1 MDTTT
6 MDRVFLPG
14 DWVKNVDL
22 LKINLL
28 PKNTTLLV
36 NFFTSYS
43 HIFVQPQ
50 AQTGLIII

>member
-1 MDTTT
+1 
-6 MDRVFLPG
+6 MDRDFLPR
-14 DWVKNVDL
+14 DWVKKVGL

-43 HIFVQPQ
+43 HIYVQLQ
-50 AQTGLIII
+50 VQTGLIII